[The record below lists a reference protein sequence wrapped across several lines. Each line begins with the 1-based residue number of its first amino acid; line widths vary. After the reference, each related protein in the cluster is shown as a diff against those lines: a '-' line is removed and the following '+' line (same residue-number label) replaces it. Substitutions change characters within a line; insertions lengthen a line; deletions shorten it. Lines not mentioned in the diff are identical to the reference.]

1 MKILIT
7 GGAGYIGSI
16 LTRTF
21 LNLNYKVTVFDNF
34 LFKQDYVFN
43 DLLINKNFNLIKGD
57 VRNFIELKKI
67 IKKNDIIIP
76 LAAIVGAPICALLPS
91 LAKQV
96 NLKQIKNIKS
106 CLSKNQLLILP
117 VTNSGYGI
125 GEKNKVYYETSPLN
139 PISLYGKTKVE
150 SEKIVS
156 DHPNHVCFR
165 LATVFG
171 VSNRMRVDLLVND
184 FVYRAYKTKKLVLFE
199 QHFKRNYIHIRDVCG
214 AIVYAIQNIKKF
226 KNNIFNVGLEN
237 ANLSKLELALKI
249 KKYVKNLKITENTIK
264 KDPDK
269 RNYIVSNQKILK
281 TGWKPEYSL
290 DSGIVELLN
299 FYSNFKLKE
308 DSNNLSFLKK

>member
-139 PISLYGKTKVE
+139 PISL
-150 SEKIVS
+150 
-156 DHPNHVCFR
+156 
-165 LATVFG
+165 
-171 VSNRMRVDLLVND
+171 
-184 FVYRAYKTKKLVLFE
+184 
-199 QHFKRNYIHIRDVCG
+199 
-214 AIVYAIQNIKKF
+214 
-226 KNNIFNVGLEN
+226 
-237 ANLSKLELALKI
+237 
-249 KKYVKNLKITENTIK
+249 
-264 KDPDK
+264 
-269 RNYIVSNQKILK
+269 
-281 TGWKPEYSL
+281 
-290 DSGIVELLN
+290 
-299 FYSNFKLKE
+299 
-308 DSNNLSFLKK
+308 

>member
-106 CLSKNQLLILP
+106 CLSKNQLLILLWTILEM
-117 VTNSGYGI
+117 VKI
-125 GEKNKVYYETSPLN
+125 QD
-139 PISLYGKTKVE
+139 KT
-150 SEKIVS
+150 
-156 DHPNHVCFR
+156 
-165 LATVFG
+165 
-171 VSNRMRVDLLVND
+171 
-184 FVYRAYKTKKLVLFE
+184 
-199 QHFKRNYIHIRDVCG
+199 
-214 AIVYAIQNIKKF
+214 
-226 KNNIFNVGLEN
+226 
-237 ANLSKLELALKI
+237 
-249 KKYVKNLKITENTIK
+249 
-264 KDPDK
+264 
-269 RNYIVSNQKILK
+269 
-281 TGWKPEYSL
+281 
-290 DSGIVELLN
+290 
-299 FYSNFKLKE
+299 
-308 DSNNLSFLKK
+308 